1 MDVTCNNKKLM
12 KVYQTGKQSKKY
24 RLQKNI
30 IDKFIMRVDT
40 LIAAETIHD
49 IWQHPALNFEKLQ
62 GYESRYSIRINRQ
75 YRLEVEVEWKNDEKT
90 KGVIEI
96 LDISKHYE

>member
-1 MDVTCNNKKLM
+1 MNVTCNNKKLM
-12 KVYQTGKQSKKY
+12 KVYKTGKQSKKY
-24 RLQKNI
+24 RLQQNV

-49 IWQHPALNFEKLQ
+49 LWKHPALNFERLQ
-62 GYESRYSIRINRQ
+62 GYDNRFSVRINNQ
-75 YRLEVEVEWKNDEKT
+75 YRLEVEIEWQNSDKT
-90 KGVIEI
+90 IGNIEL